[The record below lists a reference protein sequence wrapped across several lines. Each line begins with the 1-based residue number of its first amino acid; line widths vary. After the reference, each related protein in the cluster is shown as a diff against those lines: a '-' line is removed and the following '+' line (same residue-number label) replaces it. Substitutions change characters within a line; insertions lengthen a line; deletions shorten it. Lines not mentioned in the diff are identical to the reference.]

1 MKKLVSVIALAGL
14 FFFVSQNVQAQ
25 TEGIELG
32 LRFANGDA
40 VAIDFAM
47 PLSANRLHANAN
59 FNSGGFGVAAIYD
72 WQFPFAEGFMFY
84 PGLGAALSIYDN
96 GSGSDLGL
104 AVGGEVG
111 VEYQFPFPLTLGLDY
126 QPMFSLIN
134 GGGYADGWGL
144 NARWR
149 F

>member
-1 MKKLVSVIALAGL
+1 MKKLVTVFALAGL
-14 FFFVSQNVQAQ
+14 VFFASQNVQAQ

-32 LRFANGDA
+32 LRFANA
-40 VAIDFAM
+40 ENVAIDFAM
-47 PLSANRLHANAN
+47 PLGSNRLHANAA
-59 FNSGGFGVAAIYD
+59 FYSGGVGVGALYD
-72 WQFPFAEGFMFY
+72 WQFPFAEGFVFY
-84 PGLGAALSIYDN
+84 PGLGAAVALSD
-96 GSGSDLGL
+96 SFGL

-111 VEYQFPFPLTLGLDY
+111 VEYQFPFPLTLGVDY

-134 GGGYADGWGL
+134 GSGYADGWGF